1 MINRF
6 ITTEKVVRI
15 IEAENKIVI
24 EVDRR
29 ANKNEIKKEVEKV
42 IGVKVD
48 AVNTMLKGNK
58 KIAYVKL
65 NAKNPAIDVA
75 TKFGLI

>member
-29 ANKNEIKKEVEKV
+29 ANKTEIKKEVEKV